1 MSSERLLAIAL
12 FIGSVAL
19 LIRLGP
25 PAVRSWRV
33 YAGTSRRRQEDAA
46 GRVVLVPPGVADR
59 AAALAALGYHRLGE
73 TRLVLPTGIRFAW
86 IVAGDDAESYAI
98 LVDSARPDA
107 VTGLYSAWP
116 DGTWLG
122 TMHPRG
128 DALDRL
134 GLHIRI
140 VTSTLSEA
148 VKAHR
153 AELERLKATHGAPRP
168 IRTMPDMLALDAD
181 YRTRYGGMELRPLLL
196 RIVGPAVAAAVLA
209 LLSLALIIVGPR

>member
-12 FIGSVAL
+12 LIGSVAL
-19 LIRLGP
+19 VIRLGP
-25 PAVRSWRV
+25 SAVRSWRV
-33 YAGTSRRRQEDAA
+33 YAGSSRRRQEDAV

-86 IVAGDDAESYAI
+86 IVAADDAESYAI

-107 VTGLYSAWP
+107 LTGLYSAWP

-128 DALDRL
+128 DALDRAA
-134 GLHIRI
+134 LHIR
-140 VTSTLSEA
+140 VVPSTLAEA
-148 VKAHR
+148 VTRHR
-153 AELERLKATHGAPRP
+153 AEVERLKPSHGSPRP
-168 IRTMPDMLALDAD
+168 VRTMPDMLALDAD
-181 YRTRYGGMELRPLLL
+181 YRTRFGGIELRPLLL
-196 RIVGPAVAAAVLA
+196 RIVAPAVAAALLA
-209 LLSLALIIVGPR
+209 VLSLALLIVVPR